1 MNQLITWDSAAQPK
15 QMGLDQLLYQ
25 IRRAD
30 GDNPLVLD
38 SVSLADI
45 LEEADEILVFDALVS
60 TQAKLEGKMNVLM
73 AVMTRAGG
81 DIKPVAMQISDPFK
95 QNGVA
100 QVAVVYELSDGQTV
114 SIFFH
119 NPDVSPAKIGPGDEL
134 ISWKWLLNKHDVTI
148 LVAPERGKDLNVR
161 EVAARIMKIAAKNSQ
176 AFQRANAKRAENMAA
191 IEAIKGEIVVLE
203 KELVDAQHELEVAKQ
218 EYEDRSLSPRT
229 KEQGAY
235 DKRLQAAQ
243 QRFIAV
249 KKALA
254 AMNWNQGSDGVS
266 MVNLRT
272 GHAVVYQPTA
282 ANALHDAVWALYR
295 LGAKGAWKPVK
306 PFIDKYS
313 DKGYAETAEAFAN
326 EINVA
331 ANAQHAPE
339 VVKNEAEDRAAKAK
353 EIPALDPIDEGMN
366 QRYQAVKVDLQ
377 KLGWQLSA
385 DGVSLQS
392 QAIGWALVPRKTTLS
407 SRWRIYKLMAKGTWK
422 FVKEM
427 VDKTNK
433 KGYAQT
439 PAQFAKALH
448 SAALDEAVK
457 ADQKAKSPARSRFAA
472 ELKALKAETNIET
485 FDRKLDEIALRID
498 LDGLMDELDAELNAA
513 ADQLTAL
520 LAKAEK
526 RVV

>member
-15 QMGLDQLLYQ
+15 QMGLDLLLYQ

-60 TQAKLEGKMNVLM
+60 TQAKLEGKMNALM

-119 NPDVSPAKIGPGDEL
+119 TPDVTPAKIAPTDEM
-134 ISWKWLLNKHDVTI
+134 ISWKWLLNKKDITI
-148 LVAPERGKDLNVR
+148 IVAPERGKDLNVR
-161 EVAARIMKIAAKNSQ
+161 EVAIRIMKLAAKNSP

-191 IEAIKGEIVVLE
+191 IETIKSEIIVLE
-203 KELVDAQHELEVAKQ
+203 KELAEAEHELEVAKQ
-218 EYEDRSLSPRT
+218 AHQDRSLNPRT
-229 KEQGAY
+229 QEQEAY
-235 DKRLQAAQ
+235 DKLLQAAQ

-249 KKALA
+249 KQALA
-254 AMNWNQGSDGVS
+254 SFNWNQGSDGVS
-266 MVNLRT
+266 MVNLKT

-282 ANALHDAVWALYR
+282 ANALHDAVWTLYR

-339 VVKNEAEDRAAKAK
+339 VAKNEAEDRAAKAK
-353 EIPALDPIDEGMN
+353 EIPAVDPIDEGMN

-392 QAIGWALVPRKTTLS
+392 QSVGYALVNRKSGL
-407 SRWRIYKLMAKGTWK
+407 RIGWRIYKLNGQGAWR
-422 FVKEM
+422 FIKEIP
-427 VDKTNK
+427 DKENAR
-433 KGYAQT
+433 GYAQI
-439 PAQFAKALH
+439 PAQFARFLNGAV
-448 SAALDEAVK
+448 AEEAVK
-457 ADQKAKSPARSRFAA
+457 AAQGVTKKAAFQA
-472 ELKALKAETNIET
+472 ELNALKHETNIEVL
-485 FDRKLDEIALRID
+485 DRKLDDIAFRIEVA
-498 LDGLMDELDAELNAA
+498 GLMDELDAELNAA
-513 ADQLTAL
+513 ADQLTVL
-520 LAKAEK
+520 LVKAEK